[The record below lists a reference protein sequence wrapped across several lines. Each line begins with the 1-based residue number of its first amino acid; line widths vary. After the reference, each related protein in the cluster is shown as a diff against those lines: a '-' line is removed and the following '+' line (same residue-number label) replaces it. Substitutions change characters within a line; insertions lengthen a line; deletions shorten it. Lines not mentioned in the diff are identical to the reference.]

1 MDNENECKHSRILKL
16 FHDNIKT
23 DRDYWLWTELFVYL
37 HDGSDY
43 CNCNKN
49 KNAMKNKRLQRLL
62 FDTIFALVT
71 WTIGT
76 ICAILIIKS
85 IALWG

>member
-1 MDNENECKHSRILKL
+1 MDNENECKHSSILKL

-49 KNAMKNKRLQRLL
+49 NK
-62 FDTIFALVT
+62 TT
-71 WTIGT
+71 W
-76 ICAILIIKS
+76 IK
-85 IALWG
+85 

>member
-1 MDNENECKHSRILKL
+1 MDNENECKHSSILKL

-43 CNCNKN
+43 CNCSELPIN
-49 KNAMKNKRLQRLL
+49 
-62 FDTIFALVT
+62 
-71 WTIGT
+71 
-76 ICAILIIKS
+76 
-85 IALWG
+85 